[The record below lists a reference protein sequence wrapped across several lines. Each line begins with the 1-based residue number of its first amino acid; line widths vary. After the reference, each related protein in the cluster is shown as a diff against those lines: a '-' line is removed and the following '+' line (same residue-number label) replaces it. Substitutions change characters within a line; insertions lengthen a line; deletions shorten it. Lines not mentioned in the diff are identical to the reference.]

1 MAWPRVGLALVIG
14 SLLALYAAPA
24 AAQGPPADR
33 GRLDVALA
41 TAVVFPTPTVADYDT
56 GWVEHTGFI
65 VSIASRPATEPW
77 ELRLRANTATMGGY
91 GKPIDDIL
99 WREDGSTIWTPLA
112 GTEQMVL
119 QGNGDQDVTLHFR
132 VRLDWSK
139 DSPDTY
145 SAGLSFSA
153 VRP

>member
-1 MAWPRVGLALVIG
+1 MAWPRVGLALAAGMV
-14 SLLALYAAPA
+14 LALHAAPG
-24 AAQGPPADR
+24 AAQGPPDR
-33 GRLDVALA
+33 GRLNVSLA
-41 TAVVFPTPTVADYDT
+41 TAVVFPTPTIADYDT

-65 VSIASRPATEPW
+65 VTIASRPATEPW

-99 WREDGSTIWTPLA
+99 WREDGSTVWTPLA

-119 QGNGDQDVTLHFR
+119 QGNGDQDVTLHLR
-132 VRLDWSK
+132 VRLDWLT
-139 DSPDTY
+139 DSPGTY